1 VSLPELASL
10 LSPVDAAQ
18 PCGRDLE
25 LTLELQTLE
34 GLAQEPQAA
43 AIAGLEMVDE
53 RNWRAIAS
61 EAKALL
67 RGSKDLRVASILT
80 RALSHTHGIVG
91 FCGGVSLLSELLSHH
106 WDGLYPGFDEDDGN
120 ADLRLNTLR
129 ELYSSAQL
137 KVLRQARVVSSQA
150 LGTFSAND
158 LLVATGHPLGRTT
171 NDGAGPAAA
180 HVVQSLQQVAYAELE
195 ELVDALGRARTAL
208 SSMGAFL
215 SGRLGRHHFAPS
227 LLTVPPGERGVGL
240 LDALFTILGESL
252 ARRHPDRRGAA
263 PASHEIPNDETNTS
277 ECSLSKGSAP
287 SPLPARV
294 AGEVHSRDD
303 VLNAIDSICRYY
315 AAHEPSSPVP
325 LLMMRAKRIVF
336 MSYMELM
343 EELADQ
349 GLPQI
354 ALIAGRQSTE

>member
-10 LSPVDAAQ
+10 LSPVEDDQ

-25 LTLELQTLE
+25 LTLELQALE
-34 GLAQEPQAA
+34 DLAQEPQAA
-43 AIAGLEMVDE
+43 AIAGIEMVDE

-61 EAKALL
+61 EAQALL
-67 RGSKDLRVASILT
+67 RGSKDLRVALILT
-80 RALSHTHGIVG
+80 RALSHTHGVVG
-91 FCGGVSLLSELLSHH
+91 FCRGVSLLSELLSRH

-150 LGTFSAND
+150 LGTFSTND

-171 NDGAGPAAA
+171 DDGGGPAAS
-180 HVVQSLQQVAYAELE
+180 HVVQSLQQVALDELD
-195 ELVDALGRARTAL
+195 ELVDALGRARTVLA
-208 SSMGAFL
+208 SMGAFL
-215 SGRLGRHHFAPS
+215 TDRLGRHHFAPS
-227 LLTVPPGERGVGL
+227 PLSVPPGERGAGL
-240 LDALFTILGESL
+240 LDALSTIVGESL
-252 ARRHPDRRGAA
+252 TRRHPERRGAA
-263 PASHEIPNDETNTS
+263 LASHEIPNEETNAS
-277 ECSLSKGSAP
+277 ESSPSKSSVP
-287 SPLPARV
+287 TPLPARLT
-294 AGEVHSRDD
+294 GEVRSRDD

-325 LLMMRAKRIVF
+325 LLMSRAKRVVF
-336 MSYMELM
+336 MSFMELM

-354 ALIAGRQSTE
+354 ALIAGRQSTD